1 MCSGRTTPKEF
12 RLGASDP
19 ICRPAI
25 WPRLA
30 TCTCAMAHGRASN
43 CFRLLGS
50 KRLIT
55 PPWTCMPVLNPIS
68 GTRIVSGLCPTS
80 ESILATG
87 FNGQM
92 IMILP
97 DLDVLAVTT
106 ARENHNFGEFAS
118 SIYNAVNADSSLP
131 ADATNAK
138 LLAEAILD
146 VSTQKPTMVAA
157 IPNIATTISGKVY
170 HFPPNKIGVKSLSL
184 VVADS

>member
-1 MCSGRTTPKEF
+1 
-12 RLGASDP
+12 
-19 ICRPAI
+19 
-25 WPRLA
+25 
-30 TCTCAMAHGRASN
+30 
-43 CFRLLGS
+43 
-50 KRLIT
+50 
-55 PPWTCMPVLNPIS
+55 MPVLNPIS

-170 HFPPNKIGVKSLSL
+170 HFPPKKIGVKSLSL
-184 VVADS
+184 VVADSELHHSRPNLNTILIGLGGFLITQLRDAILDCHKRLLVS